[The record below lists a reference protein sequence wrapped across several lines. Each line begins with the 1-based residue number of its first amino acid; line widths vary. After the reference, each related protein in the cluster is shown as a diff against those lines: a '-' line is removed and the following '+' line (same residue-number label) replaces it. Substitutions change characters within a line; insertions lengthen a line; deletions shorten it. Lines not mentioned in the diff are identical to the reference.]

1 VGTAAPALP
10 GFFHKLCLQGRDG
23 RGETPSRCARDEF
36 AAGIAVLHRFD
47 SDTFSPVA
55 AELSLECGAAA
66 LYRYDRSVARQT
78 QTEKTI
84 KPQEPGSSE
93 EWQEA
98 VNLAELYSRVDAAV
112 KYGFIS
118 FTGKIDISRC
128 EDILEQG
135 RRRGVFPVQAR
146 VDELIQQLVVNSSTT
161 SSDKER
167 RKKTKKAPA

>member
-23 RGETPSRCARDEF
+23 RGETPSRRARDEF
-36 AAGIAVLHRFD
+36 TAGVAVLSRFN
-47 SDTFSPVA
+47 SNTFSPVA
-55 AELSLECGAAA
+55 AELPLECGAAPV
-66 LYRYDRSVARQT
+66 YRYDGSVARQT
-78 QTEKTI
+78 QTENAV
-84 KPQEPGSSE
+84 KPQQPKSSE

-128 EDILEQG
+128 EEILEQG
-135 RRRGVFPVQAR
+135 RRRCVYPVQAQ
-146 VDELIQQLVVNSSTT
+146 VDELIQQLVVNSSTAI
-161 SSDKER
+161 SKKER
-167 RKKTKKAPA
+167 RKKTTKTRA